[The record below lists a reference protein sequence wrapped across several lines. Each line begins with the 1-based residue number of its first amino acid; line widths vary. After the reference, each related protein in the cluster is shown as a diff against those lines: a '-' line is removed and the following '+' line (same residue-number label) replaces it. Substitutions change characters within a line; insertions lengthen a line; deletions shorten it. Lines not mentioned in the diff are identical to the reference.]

1 MKSIVKCNLWHN
13 HQRGES
19 DQYLIEEEIEDHIHM
34 IMRDNT
40 DWNVAS
46 FLMSCQRSAIV
57 VGFCDV
63 RRIRGINS
71 SHVYSIG
78 YMSLED

>member
-13 HQRGES
+13 PQRGES

-40 DWNVAS
+40 DCGMLLP
-46 FLMSCQRSAIV
+46 FSCL
-57 VGFCDV
+57 V
-63 RRIRGINS
+63 RD
-71 SHVYSIG
+71 
-78 YMSLED
+78 LP